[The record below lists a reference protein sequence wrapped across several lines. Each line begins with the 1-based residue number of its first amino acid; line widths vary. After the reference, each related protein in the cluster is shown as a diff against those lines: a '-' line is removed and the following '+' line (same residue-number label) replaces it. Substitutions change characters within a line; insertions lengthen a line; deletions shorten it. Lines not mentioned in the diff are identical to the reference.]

1 MKSRRKLI
9 LAPWVPTPNEA
20 VEEIMKIAAVGQE
33 DTVCDLGC
41 GDGRILIAAVKH
53 FGAKRAT
60 GYEIKIELCNLSR
73 QEVQNQDLQQRI
85 TIHQENLL
93 TADVSEASVITIY
106 LSTRTNELLRRKLEI
121 ETNAGTRIVTY
132 GFPMRKWRPKSQA
145 QVYDHR
151 YGDFHTVYLYV
162 VPEAFTQHNLT
173 S

>member
-1 MKSRRKLI
+1 MMKSRRKLI

-20 VEEIMKIAAVGQE
+20 VEEIMKVASVDQE

-53 FGAKRAT
+53 FGAKRAI

-73 QEVQNQDLQQRI
+73 QEIRNQDLQQRI
-85 TIHQENLL
+85 EIHEEDLL
-93 TADVSEASVITIY
+93 IADVSEASVITIY
-106 LSTRTNELLRRKLEI
+106 LSTKTNELLRKKLEI

-132 GFPMRKWRPKSQA
+132 GFPMRKWRQRGK
-145 QVYDHR
+145 R
-151 YGDFHTVYLYV
+151 KFTTTVMVISTLSICMLCQRLSRN
-162 VPEAFTQHNLT
+162 TI

>member
-9 LAPWVPTPNEA
+9 LAHWVPTPNEA

-106 LSTRTNELLRRKLEI
+106 L
-121 ETNAGTRIVTY
+121 
-132 GFPMRKWRPKSQA
+132 
-145 QVYDHR
+145 
-151 YGDFHTVYLYV
+151 
-162 VPEAFTQHNLT
+162 
-173 S
+173 